1 MFHDGSTQTRN
12 IMFSMARQTEEAH
25 RAFSE
30 TGSLELNISQP
41 TSVRRHVTLILYV
54 QPYLVSTGILSSA
67 FIMRQFVVISLL
79 VFVRYSSAQ
88 PIAPDPDHVRRRS
101 STSPNREH
109 DLLLVLVLLA
119 IPLVF
124 LISCFLK
131 HVYMNRRRKQT
142 AHAFEGQ
149 PLPAIPSKS
158 RRCGSI
164 SKSATSWTHTRCK
177 GLLVG
182 CLGDPDWETRVNIEK
197 LDLPPI
203 ARRVSILPQKTR
215 DDSGWYYDDS
225 WAARPRLWNRVSM
238 GDLHHS
244 RHSQTAFYQTS
255 SSVTLS
261 TSSSSTLRLPL
272 QYPDVIQSASGTRRS
287 MDYVET
293 PISPTLPCRECYAES
308 DCLQSSSSLPFHCSS
323 TPSLRL
329 VPTPTL
335 PSPSPMFP
343 LFPPPPVHVPG
354 LGSTSSRFS
363 RCSLGIGLEHD
374 PVPCSPV
381 HSAMGDQS
389 IASFVSL
396 YRASPQS
403 GSSFSAMPEMTLV
416 DCRRMS
422 RIPTSSHTT
431 EGRGGTV
438 RPSPLRETLSVD
450 CSATPS
456 ALSDPEHSATLSPPS
471 FWDDDVSKETSAD
484 HDIL

>member
-1 MFHDGSTQTRN
+1 
-12 IMFSMARQTEEAH
+12 
-25 RAFSE
+25 
-30 TGSLELNISQP
+30 
-41 TSVRRHVTLILYV
+41 
-54 QPYLVSTGILSSA
+54 
-67 FIMRQFVVISLL
+67 MRQFMVTSLL
-79 VFVRYSSAQ
+79 VFIRHSSAQ
-88 PIAPDPDHVRRRS
+88 PIAPDPDHVRHRS
-101 STSPNREH
+101 STSPNQEH

-197 LDLPPI
+197 LDPPPVS
-203 ARRVSILPQKTR
+203 RRVSILPQKTR

-238 GDLHHS
+238 GDLRHS
-244 RHSQTAFYQTS
+244 LHSQTAFYQSS

-261 TSSSSTLRLPL
+261 MSSSSTLRLPL
-272 QYPDVIQSASGTRRS
+272 QYPDVTQSASGTRRS
-287 MDYVET
+287 TDYFET
-293 PISPTLPCRECYAES
+293 PISPTFPCRFFFSAVSLFVNTFSQASS
-308 DCLQSSSSLPFHCSS
+308 DTDSAFAQSYVS
-323 TPSLRL
+323 TLSA
-329 VPTPTL
+329 TT
-335 PSPSPMFP
+335 
-343 LFPPPPVHVPG
+343 
-354 LGSTSSRFS
+354 
-363 RCSLGIGLEHD
+363 
-374 PVPCSPV
+374 V
-381 HSAMGDQS
+381 HSASGDQS
-389 IASFVSL
+389 NTSFVSL
-396 YRASPQS
+396 YRASLQF

-450 CSATPS
+450 YSATPS
-456 ALSDPEHSATLSPPS
+456 ALSDPEHSAALSPPS

-484 HDIL
+484 HDILR